1 MVNEQFVGN
10 FSCEW
15 EDVHSTPDF
24 DQVVAFPFPYLHPFV
39 PLNDIV
45 SDIFD
50 LFLGVRVLISH
61 HWCFNVEVA
70 NVKTGILCTGSGNSA
85 IDVELGSRQVGCRW
99 TKVAFS
105 LDFVAANGNSDSVL
119 FTFGGRILQT
129 GRRYTRVI
137 CLVFVFHST
146 KKQVPVSLTR
156 LLPWVRRPHSS

>member
-50 LFLGVRVLISH
+50 LFLGVRVLILHQWGFKEKLIMSKQAY
-61 HWCFNVEVA
+61 FSPAVEIVLLTWSLE
-70 NVKTGILCTGSGNSA
+70 VVRSA
-85 IDVELGSRQVGCRW
+85 VGLLR
-99 TKVAFS
+99 
-105 LDFVAANGNSDSVL
+105 LPSV
-119 FTFGGRILQT
+119 
-129 GRRYTRVI
+129 
-137 CLVFVFHST
+137 ST
-146 KKQVPVSLTR
+146 
-156 LLPWVRRPHSS
+156 LLPPTVIRIQCFLPLEGRYCRRTEGIPG